1 MYRRDLQKALE
12 NKNFPNFFLLYG
24 GDNFQTEL
32 YGNFIKQKYGV
43 EENLKL
49 YFEEYDFARASDFLA
64 LGSLFS
70 SKKLLEI
77 KCLKKPSTKD
87 LKALISLCKNNA
99 DNFFLLE
106 LYDENAKQSELEKIF
121 ENHFARFF
129 KISNSKEGIE
139 LLAMK
144 AKELNVEITHN
155 ALITLFVSFDEN
167 LYLAAS
173 ELNKFVDLKVD
184 ENIIK
189 QYCYSLALVGFD
201 DFFDKLLK
209 TRNIKE
215 ELEKILENFN
225 GIALINSLSSAFYRL
240 FKITIYAKIYG
251 KIDFKDLLGYTPPP
265 QVGQALSGQAFKLDL
280 KQYKAIFNLL
290 LKSEYEIKTNSKLS
304 KKEFLLANLLE
315 LQRILK

>member
-1 MYRRDLQKALE
+1 
-12 NKNFPNFFLLYG
+12 
-24 GDNFQTEL
+24 
-32 YGNFIKQKYGV
+32 
-43 EENLKL
+43 
-49 YFEEYDFARASDFLA
+49 
-64 LGSLFS
+64 
-70 SKKLLEI
+70 
-77 KCLKKPSTKD
+77 
-87 LKALISLCKNNA
+87 
-99 DNFFLLE
+99 
-106 LYDENAKQSELEKIF
+106 
-121 ENHFARFF
+121 
-129 KISNSKEGIE
+129 
-139 LLAMK
+139 MK

-173 ELNKFVDLKVD
+173 ELNKFANLKVD

-209 TRNIKE
+209 TQNIKE

-225 GIALINSLSSAFYRL
+225 EIALINSLSSAFYRL

-265 QVGQALSGQAFKLDL
+265 QVGQALSGQAFKLNL